1 MNTNFQY
8 KFTKE
13 IDVQPLEELFLSV
26 EWDSAKFSEKLRQAI
41 ADSHTVVT
49 AWDVDKLVGLVN
61 ALSDGIMTAY
71 IHYMLV
77 HPDYQ
82 KLGIGR
88 ELMNRILAQY
98 ADYYRKVLISYD
110 HSVDFYEKCGF
121 EVNRDCKAMYIT
133 KE

>member
-1 MNTNFQY
+1 VSIRYSFS
-8 KFTKE
+8 KE
-13 IDVQPLEELFLSV
+13 IDVQPLAELFLSV
-26 EWDSAKFSEKLRQAI
+26 QWDSAKFPEKLQQAI
-41 ADSHTVVT
+41 AGSHTVVT
-49 AWDVDKLVGLVN
+49 AWDADKLVGLVN
-61 ALSDGIMTAY
+61 ALSDGVMTVY
-71 IHYMLV
+71 FHYLLV

-88 ELMNRILAQY
+88 ELMNRILTQY

-121 EVNRDCKAMYIT
+121 EVNPDCQAMYIT